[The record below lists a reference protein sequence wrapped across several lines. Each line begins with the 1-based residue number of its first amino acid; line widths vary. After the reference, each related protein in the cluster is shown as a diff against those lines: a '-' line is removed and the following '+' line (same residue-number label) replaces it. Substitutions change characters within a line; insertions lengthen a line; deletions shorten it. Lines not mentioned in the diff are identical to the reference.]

1 MSMFQYWG
9 ATVYEAGIFP
19 LKYFWS
25 RGRKGQGV
33 GWPGLLDA
41 VVKNM
46 KVSESS
52 SKDLCQVLTAG
63 LHNGDLELNWFL
75 LRQKPQFF
83 ILVLTMED
91 LFYILM
97 SGLKT
102 KLEHWKYF
110 ELVTGEKR
118 RHKYESFMCSI
129 MMLSRGRAPPCARQV
144 TDIFEIYCFSAHYF
158 YSMEPRTCIWQA
170 TFTLRKDTQW
180 KLTSLCVNSQHNWQ
194 CFKSWKLVLSKRN
207 HWYLKFLQPSY
218 FKYESERKYWYK
230 IPFVWDFI
238 CIL

>member
-1 MSMFQYWG
+1 MSMFQYWS

-129 MMLSRGRAPPCARQV
+129 MMLSRGRAPPCAPPGDRHFWN
-144 TDIFEIYCFSAHYF
+144 ILFFG
-158 YSMEPRTCIWQA
+158 
-170 TFTLRKDTQW
+170 
-180 KLTSLCVNSQHNWQ
+180 SL
-194 CFKSWKLVLSKRN
+194 
-207 HWYLKFLQPSY
+207 FLQYGAENMHMTSDLY
-218 FKYESERKYWYK
+218 TAERYTMKANIIMRELSTQLTMFQILKARVIKEKSMIFKVS
-230 IPFVWDFI
+230 PTFI
-238 CIL
+238 L

>member
-1 MSMFQYWG
+1 M
-9 ATVYEAGIFP
+9 
-19 LKYFWS
+19 
-25 RGRKGQGV
+25 
-33 GWPGLLDA
+33 
-41 VVKNM
+41 
-46 KVSESS
+46 SS
-52 SKDLCQVLTAG
+52 SYSGG

-110 ELVTGEKR
+110 ELLTEEKR

-129 MMLSRGRAPPCARQV
+129 MMLSRGRAPPWAPPGDRHFWNILFFGSLFLQYGAENMHM
-144 TDIFEIYCFSAHYF
+144 TSDLYTAERYTMKANIIMRELS
-158 YSMEPRTCIWQA
+158 
-170 TFTLRKDTQW
+170 TQLTMFQILKAW
-180 KLTSLCVNSQHNWQ
+180 VIKEKLY
-194 CFKSWKLVLSKRN
+194 
-207 HWYLKFLQPSY
+207 WYLKFLQPSY

-230 IPFVWDFI
+230 IPVVWDFI